1 MTVSPPPVRADDP
14 AATTIESILASASD
28 ETREALRTLGEL
40 LGNAPTAPPSPT
52 LFASRH
58 LGVDT
63 VGLASTKF
71 NGPGTALSLLG
82 SLLGTEMTR
91 HAERVVVGSLGEG
104 LPPTWGQLDLG
115 PGAKV
120 SVPSR
125 MVVLFPAGTLTAAPL
140 CIAVDDR
147 HWSREFAI
155 LSTAADKPMAEAVL
169 ESFRDRL
176 KTGENP
182 LRGRVLEASLCD
194 GNVRLGV
201 APPIE
206 ADRRGLILP
215 EDVWAEIDIFLAA
228 AGHRRDLMRRLGL
241 GTSRGLLVAGP
252 PGVGKTH
259 LVRVIA
265 AELAGRFTTIL
276 ADANSMRHAIA
287 ELYAETESFG
297 PTVVVLDD
305 IDLVLAHRDGS
316 GNNGTLADFL
326 AALDGVHQREDI
338 LTIGTTN
345 DPKSLDPAAQRASR
359 FDVVV
364 TLPPPDAA
372 LRARLLGRYL
382 GALGHG
388 IDLAHV
394 AEALDGATG
403 ADIKEVVR
411 RVVLEHGETFHQAD
425 LLRVADSGRWKA
437 NLVRRR
443 YL

>member
-1 MTVSPPPVRADDP
+1 MTVSPPQPP
-14 AATTIESILASASD
+14 AAAPSGTLEAILAAASD

-40 LGNAPTAPPSPT
+40 LGNAPTAAPSPT
-52 LFASRH
+52 QFASRH

-71 NGPGTALSLLG
+71 NGPGTALALLG
-82 SLLGTEMTR
+82 SLLGTEMAR

-104 LPPTWGQLDLG
+104 QPPTWGQLDLG
-115 PGAKV
+115 PGEKV

-125 MVVLFPAGTLTAAPL
+125 MVVLFPAGTLTGVPL
-140 CIAVDDR
+140 CIVVDDR

-155 LSTAADKPMAEAVL
+155 LSAAADKPAAEAVL

-194 GNVRLGV
+194 GSVRLGV

-206 ADRRGLILP
+206 AQRGGLILP
-215 EDVWAEIDIFLAA
+215 DDVWREIDIFLAA
-228 AGHRRDLMRRLGL
+228 AGHRRELMRRLGL

-276 ADANSMRHAIA
+276 ADANSMRHAVA
-287 ELYAETESFG
+287 ELFAETEAFG

-305 IDLVLAHRDGS
+305 IDLVLTHRDSS
-316 GNNGTLADFL
+316 GNNATLADFL

-338 LTIGTTN
+338 LTVATTN

-364 TLPPPDAA
+364 TLPPPDAP
-372 LRARLLGRYL
+372 LRARLLARYL
-382 GALGHG
+382 GPLGAG
-388 IDLAHV
+388 IDPLRV
-394 AEALDGATG
+394 AEVLDGATG

-411 RVVLEHGETFHQAD
+411 RVVLEHGEAFTEDD
-425 LLRVADSGRWKA
+425 LVRVADGGRWKA